1 LNSGNTDSFIIR
13 RNHIHHSGLL
23 ALSAGTTE
31 GEGMYIGCHDG
42 SCIASNHLVDG
53 NYIHHTR
60 GTSGGGNDGI
70 EVKYRSFGN
79 TIRNNVIHDTINGTE
94 YPCIFVYGG
103 GAGVNIV
110 EGNAIRNCGE
120 AIQVVSDAIIR
131 NNLILNSTITGI
143 SASPHNAVPQMRNV
157 TIVNNTI
164 YGNPTCLYVRWSSAT
179 NMVLANNGVY
189 CSGATAVDAAGLTGS
204 TVTVK
209 SNYVTGSLLGASIDS
224 SRFFAGGTPT
234 SAFTNPAELDFWPPP
249 GSILIGKADAG
260 LTPAQDFNERGR
272 VSPFDVGAYETD
284 GRATNPGWKV
294 GPGFK
299 QSSPSDL
306 IAPVAPTTLR
316 LQ

>member
-1 LNSGNTDSFIIR
+1 
-13 RNHIHHSGLL
+13 
-23 ALSAGTTE
+23 
-31 GEGMYIGCHDG
+31 MYIGCHNG

-60 GTSGGGNDGI
+60 GTSSGGNDGI

-79 TIRNNVIHDTINGTE
+79 TIRNNVIHDTLNGTA

-103 GAGVNIV
+103 GPGVNIV
-110 EGNAIRNCGE
+110 EGNAMWNCGE

-157 TIVNNTI
+157 TIVNNTV

-179 NMVLANNGVY
+179 NMVLANNAVY

-209 SNYVTGSLLGASIDS
+209 SNYVTGSLLGASIDG

>member
-1 LNSGNTDSFIIR
+1 
-13 RNHIHHSGLL
+13 
-23 ALSAGTTE
+23 
-31 GEGMYIGCHDG
+31 MW
-42 SCIASNHLVDG
+42 
-53 NYIHHTR
+53 
-60 GTSGGGNDGI
+60 
-70 EVKYRSFGN
+70 
-79 TIRNNVIHDTINGTE
+79 
-94 YPCIFVYGG
+94 
-103 GAGVNIV
+103 
-110 EGNAIRNCGE
+110 NCGE

-131 NNLILNSTITGI
+131 NNLILNSTITGV
-143 SASPHNAVPQMRNV
+143 SASPHAVPQMRNV

-164 YGNPTCLYVRWSSAT
+164 YGNPICLYVRWSSAT
-179 NMVLANNGVY
+179 NMVLANNAVS

-224 SRFFAGGTPT
+224 LSFFAGGPPA
-234 SAFTNPAELDFWPPP
+234 SAFTNPTGLDFWPPP

-260 LTPAQDFNERGR
+260 LTPAQDFNESGR

-299 QSSPSDL
+299 QSSPADL
-306 IAPVAPTTLR
+306 VAPIAPTTLR